1 MDVGFEGLHIWNL
14 RGCVLDPGK
23 FADALIERCPPN
35 IGLIIIDPI
44 YKIEL
49 SGSAANENDAAY
61 RAVVLRELDRAA
73 ERTKASVAYCAHF
86 PKGNQAHRE
95 AIDRASGSGIIARDA
110 DALVCMTP
118 LEEED
123 CYEVEF
129 IARDFA
135 CPKSI
140 RCRWQYPVHVIDDD
154 LDGVRLK
161 GRAGRKPAVSVA
173 TLSAKLRDG
182 MSILEAADEVGVSDR
197 TVRRILS
204 QQNSEFT
211 IENGII
217 HRVVTE

>member
-1 MDVGFEGLHIWNL
+1 L

-61 RAVVLRELDRAA
+61 RAAMLRELDRVA
-73 ERTKASVAYCAHF
+73 EQTKASVAYCAHF
-86 PKGNQAHRE
+86 PKGSQAHRS
-95 AIDRASGSGIIARDA
+95 AIDRASGSGVIARDA

-140 RCRWQYPVHVIDDD
+140 RCRWQYPGHVIDDD
-154 LDGVRLK
+154 LSEVGLRGLG
-161 GRAGRKPAVSVA
+161 GRPARIKYTDFSDH
-173 TLSAKLRDG
+173 LRDG
-182 MSILEAADEVGVSDR
+182 MSVSEIAGKMKCTDK
-197 TVRRILS
+197 TIRRVMS
-204 QQNSEFT
+204 GANSEFT
-211 IENGII
+211 IEKGIFRLRDKTG
-217 HRVVTE
+217 HNWT